1 MFNDNVLSDEWLQ
14 MNFPVGTGPM
24 IIVGGDIVP
33 SKNHYMEIEFDKNS
47 DSAHFVIKETPEDR
61 HGLRGINEE
70 PVVSF
75 SMPRALLLKIVRIIK
90 VSADIE
96 FHDDFTHSVR

>member
-47 DSAHFVIKETPEDR
+47 DSAYFVIKETPEDR

-75 SMPRALLLKIVRIIK
+75 SMPRELLLKIVRVIK
-90 VSADIE
+90 ASSDIV
-96 FHDDFTHSVR
+96 FNDDFTYSVR

>member
-24 IIVGGDIVP
+24 IVVGGDIVP

-61 HGLRGINEE
+61 YGLRGINEE

-75 SMPRALLLKIVRIIK
+75 SMPRELLLKIVRVIK
-90 VSADIE
+90 VSNNN
-96 FHDDFTHSVR
+96 VMW

>member
-33 SKNHYMEIEFDKNS
+33 SKNHYMKIEFDKNS
-47 DSAHFVIKETPEDR
+47 DSAHFVITETPEDR
-61 HGLRGINEE
+61 HGLRGVNEE

-75 SMPRALLLKIVRIIK
+75 NMPRELLLKIVRVIK
-90 VSADIE
+90 VSNDN
-96 FHDDFTHSVR
+96 VMW